1 MKTAIAILTAA
12 LAVSVGG
19 CALHNKPIAGEPT
32 LTPAQRNFDAVWRA
46 SLDVL
51 RRYHFPI
58 RRQDRRAGVITTGQ
72 TTGKQFFEIW
82 RDDAGTGFHVA
93 ENSLQTMYRKATVTV
108 WAKEGQPDVYEAGVT
123 IELVRSDMDSF
134 QVTSTSEAYSIF
146 TFPGG
151 RGSFVVTDEIKRQ
164 SRRADDAGQDDSHA
178 TPPKGIVPLGRDT
191 ALEDRIA
198 GKIADTAG
206 KYLAKSR

>member
-19 CALHNKPIAGEPT
+19 CALHNKPIADEPT

-51 RRYHFPI
+51 RRYHFPVK
-58 RRQDRRAGVITTGQ
+58 RQDRRAGVITTGQ
-72 TTGKQFFEIW
+72 ITGKQFFEIW
-82 RDDAGTGFHVA
+82 RDDAGTGFNLA
-93 ENSLQTMYRKATVTV
+93 ENSLQTMYRRATVTV

-146 TFPGG
+146 AFPGG
-151 RGSFVVTDEIKRQ
+151 RGSFVVTDEIKRKA
-164 SRRADDAGQDDSHA
+164 READDAGQDDSHA
-178 TPPKGIVPLGRDT
+178 TPPKDIVPLGRDT

-198 GKIADTAG
+198 GKIADAAE
-206 KYLAKSR
+206 KYLAESR

>member
-12 LAVSVGG
+12 LAVSAGG
-19 CALHNKPIAGEPT
+19 CGLHNKPIGPEPT

-58 RRQDRRAGVITTGQ
+58 RRQDRRAGVITTGRI
-72 TTGKQFFEIW
+72 TGKQFFEIW
-82 RDDAGTGFHVA
+82 RDDAGTAFHVA
-93 ENSLQTMYRKATVTV
+93 ENTLQTMYRKATVTV
-108 WAKEGQPDVYEAGVT
+108 WAKQGQPDVYEAGVT
-123 IELVRSDMDSF
+123 IELVRSDMESF
-134 QVTSTSEAYSIF
+134 QVTSTSEAYTIF
-146 TFPGG
+146 AFPGG

-164 SRRADDAGQDDSHA
+164 PRQPDDADESESHA
-178 TPPKGIVPLGRDT
+178 TPPKGTVPLGRDT

-198 GKIADTAG
+198 RTIADTAG
-206 KYLAKSR
+206 KYLAENR